1 MYQNN
6 GVTDSVLRCAVLAGD
21 LAATSERERSL
32 PRELVDAL
40 IDSGL
45 PRAGVPRLLG
55 GPELPPSD
63 ALHATGTVARADAS
77 AGWCAAIASATSLLS
92 AYLPARGA
100 AEVFGDPRAVAAG
113 VWAPTAT
120 ARPVTGGVQVTGR
133 WAFASGV
140 PHADWLLAGCLLV
153 DPAAPEDAAPLPR
166 FVAVPVRELKV
177 EDTWHTSGL
186 RGTGSHDVVAADV
199 FVPGHRTASLVD
211 GPPPGAGPL
220 HRFPL
225 LGYFAQAVAAAALGN
240 ARGAMDDLVRLAAAH
255 HPSGGARKLGER
267 PAVQTAVARAEA
279 ALRAARLLCADAVAD
294 AWQTVREDREVSLDA
309 RVALRLA
316 ASHAVT
322 TAAEVVSSLYDL
334 GGAMAVYERSPLQRR
349 FRDARTI
356 TAHVQVNSDSY
367 EPPGR
372 HLLGL
377 PISTDRL

>member
-6 GVTDSVLRCAVLAGD
+6 DATDSVLRCADLAGD
-21 LAATSERERSL
+21 LAATTERERSL

-45 PRAGVPRLLG
+45 PRAGVPHSLG
-55 GPELPPSD
+55 GPELPPAD
-63 ALHATGTVARADAS
+63 ALLATETVARADAS

-100 AEVFGDPRAVAAG
+100 AEVFGDARAVAAG
-113 VWAPTAT
+113 VWAPTAK
-120 ARPVTGGVQVTGR
+120 ARPVAGGVHVTGR

-140 PHADWLLAGCLLV
+140 QHADWLLAGCLLV
-153 DPAAPEDAAPLPR
+153 DPAAAEDAAPVPR
-166 FVAVPVRELKV
+166 FVAMPACELQV

-199 FVPGHRTASLVD
+199 FVPAHRMASLVD
-211 GPPPGAGPL
+211 GPPAGAGPL

-225 LGYFAQAVAAAALGN
+225 LGYFAQSVAAAALGN
-240 ARGAMDDLVRLAAAH
+240 ARGAVDDLVRLAAVRRS
-255 HPSGGARKLGER
+255 SGGPQILGER
-267 PAVQTAVARAEA
+267 PTAQTAVARAEA
-279 ALRAARLLCADAVAD
+279 ALRAARLLCADAVAE
-294 AWQTVREDREVSLDA
+294 AWQTVRENREVSLDA
-309 RVALRLA
+309 RVSLRLA

-334 GGAMAVYERSPLQRR
+334 GGASAVYEHSPLQRR

-356 TAHVQVNSDSY
+356 TAHIQVNADSF
-367 EPPGR
+367 ELPGR